1 MKLSTKGLQNFLNS
15 HEINFVNNYDL
26 TKKSWIRSG
35 GKIRIF
41 IKLKN
46 LYEIK
51 KVLNFLKA
59 NQCNYYVIGN
69 ISNTLIRDGEIITPF
84 INLSLFNKV
93 KEINNKN
100 GLHFFAGSGVSI
112 PVLSKY
118 VTNKGYTGLEGLF
131 GVPGTLGG
139 GVFMNASSYGDSL
152 TKNIH
157 KIISINSDEKI
168 IVTKREDAN
177 FSWRSSQFQ
186 ENKNL
191 IVGVYFFFPKEKK
204 INKEISEYKLRQ
216 FLDIRRKSQEK
227 IHPNLGSLFATKN
240 IYSDLKFVSH
250 LFFFLFILN
259 KLVNFIFFKKVFKK
273 YLLNMR
279 TLINLIY
286 LKNLKLDNKSNFTLS
301 NRTINCLINRGSIKS
316 SDGIN
321 LVRKFQKRINDKIK
335 LEIIILDKIL

>member
-1 MKLSTKGLQNFLNS
+1 MKLSTTDLQNFLNS

-35 GKIRIF
+35 GKIKIF

-59 NQCNYYVIGN
+59 NQCNYYIIGN

-93 KEINNKN
+93 KQLNNKN

-157 KIISINSDEKI
+157 KIVSINSDEKI
-168 IVTKREDAN
+168 IVTKRKNAN
-177 FSWRSSQFQ
+177 FSWRFSQFQ

-191 IVGVYFFFPKEKK
+191 IVGAYFFFPQEKK
-204 INKEISEYKLRQ
+204 INKELSEYKLRQ

-227 IHPNLGSLFATKN
+227 NYPNLGSLFATKN
-240 IYSDLKFVSH
+240 IYSDLKFVSYS
-250 LFFFLFILN
+250 FFLLFILN
-259 KLVNFIFFKKVFKK
+259 KLVNFIFFKKIFKK
-273 YLLNMR
+273 YLSNMR
-279 TLINLIY
+279 TLINLLY
-286 LKNLKLDNKSNFTLS
+286 LKNLKFDDKSSFTLS
-301 NRTINCLINRGSIKS
+301 DKTINCLINRGSIKS

-321 LVRKFQKRINDKIK
+321 LVRKFQKKINNKIK
-335 LEIIILDKIL
+335 LENIILDKIL